1 MSSATALAAHPPDA
15 AQPAVQG
22 EEPKSLALRVLFAAG
37 FHGDP
42 RTGAGNAVMSLREAL
57 RRRGHTVEL
66 LFGNDVSM
74 RAGSGRTA
82 RLLFPLALV
91 RRIAR
96 DASIYD
102 MVVIHEPSA
111 MAYVMARKWNSAL
124 PPCVV
129 MTHGVEQRCWEL
141 NGERTP
147 RSWKT
152 RIVHPLTEL
161 SQANY
166 SLRHA
171 DAVACLSTE
180 DAEYVARRFAI
191 PAERIHRM
199 SNGVDSEL
207 FQADWQ
213 PAAAPNLLFMGTW
226 IPRKGTRELVR
237 AFAALR
243 AAFPA
248 LRCRVL
254 GSGLSQDAVLPDFA
268 PPDRPSVD
276 VLPAVSREELPALLA
291 RDQIY
296 VLPSYFEGM
305 PLTLLEAMAAG
316 LPCVTTN
323 TCGMHDLIVHGE
335 NGLLTAPGDL
345 PQLAAAVRALLSS
358 AELRQRLG
366 KAARETARHF
376 SWEAAAREW
385 EKLLSR
391 AAERKPSR
399 FILQEG
405 RWSHELTEDPGDRLA
420 GVLTKLSEELRRE
433 PDPFR
438 EMEQWQDL
446 RIGGRV
452 LDLGCGT
459 GWKAAAL
466 ERNPSNSVVAMD
478 LDTRLLDF
486 GRKTFGVKQ
495 PVRSD
500 ACALPFP
507 SSVFDW
513 VLAIEVIEH
522 LLRPDLFLRE
532 ILRVL
537 RPGGKLLLTTPNR
550 LQYLRPWRPKWFYLG
565 LRRRIVLEPS
575 HTLEFSA
582 RELERLLPPGL
593 KVERLRFR
601 GTLCG
606 RPLRI
611 GMDSVPQPF
620 RRWWAQGIE
629 IVARRR
635 ESNAN

>member
-1 MSSATALAAHPPDA
+1 M
-15 AQPAVQG
+15 
-22 EEPKSLALRVLFAAG
+22 
-37 FHGDP
+37 
-42 RTGAGNAVMSLREAL
+42 
-57 RRRGHTVEL
+57 
-66 LFGNDVSM
+66 
-74 RAGSGRTA
+74 
-82 RLLFPLALV
+82 
-91 RRIAR
+91 
-96 DASIYD
+96 
-102 MVVIHEPSA
+102 
-111 MAYVMARKWNSAL
+111 
-124 PPCVV
+124 
-129 MTHGVEQRCWEL
+129 
-141 NGERTP
+141 
-147 RSWKT
+147 
-152 RIVHPLTEL
+152 
-161 SQANY
+161 
-166 SLRHA
+166 
-171 DAVACLSTE
+171 
-180 DAEYVARRFAI
+180 
-191 PAERIHRM
+191 
-199 SNGVDSEL
+199 
-207 FQADWQ
+207 
-213 PAAAPNLLFMGTW
+213 
-226 IPRKGTRELVR
+226 
-237 AFAALR
+237 
-243 AAFPA
+243 
-248 LRCRVL
+248 
-254 GSGLSQDAVLPDFA
+254 
-268 PPDRPSVD
+268 
-276 VLPAVSREELPALLA
+276 
-291 RDQIY
+291 
-296 VLPSYFEGM
+296 
-305 PLTLLEAMAAG
+305 
-316 LPCVTTN
+316 
-323 TCGMHDLIVHGE
+323 
-335 NGLLTAPGDL
+335 
-345 PQLAAAVRALLSS
+345 
-358 AELRQRLG
+358 
-366 KAARETARHF
+366 
-376 SWEAAAREW
+376 
-385 EKLLSR
+385 
-391 AAERKPSR
+391 
-399 FILQEG
+399 
-405 RWSHELTEDPGDRLA
+405 EDPGDRLA